1 MRKHSRIQLFPTLIY
16 DVDCS
21 ELIDDVLKEFSK
33 VKWKNNWV
41 NVNDTV
47 FTLDNNKTL
56 VKKIENVVNETL
68 SEIEYTVPLK
78 MSTSW
83 FTRISPGDMGRN
95 HYHTNSFYSGIFYFQ
110 DCNSNLVVSKQNPQ
124 IHVPFK
130 TKNFGLI
137 SSGDVALKADKGHM
151 ILIPGDIRHYI
162 EQNLKGENRNSLAMN
177 FMPIGFCHESDS
189 SYNYK

>member
-1 MRKHSRIQLFPTLIY
+1 MSATRVQLFPTLIY
-16 DVDCS
+16 DVECS
-21 ELIDDVLKEFSK
+21 YLIDDVLDELNK
-33 VKWKNNWV
+33 VKWRHDWANI
-41 NVNDTV
+41 NDTV

-68 SEIEYTVPLK
+68 SEIKYTVPLK

-83 FTRISPGDMGRN
+83 FTRIPPGDVGRN

-110 DCNSNLVVSKQNPQ
+110 DHNSNLVVSKQQPQ

-130 TKNFGLI
+130 TKDFGLV
-137 SSGDVALKADKGHM
+137 SSGDVGLKADKGHM
-151 ILIPGDIRHYI
+151 ILIPGDIRHWV
-162 EQNLKGENRNSLAMN
+162 EQNTNNIDRHSLAMN
-177 FMPIGFCHESDS
+177 FMPDGFCHAEDS

>member
-1 MRKHSRIQLFPTLIY
+1 MSKVTRIQLFPTLIY
-16 DVDCS
+16 DVECS
-21 ELIDDVLKEFSK
+21 DLIDDVLKEFDKST
-33 VKWKNNWV
+33 WENDWYNI
-41 NVNDTV
+41 NDTV
-47 FTLDNNKTL
+47 FSLKNNKKL
-56 VKKIENVVNETL
+56 VKKIEGIVNESL

-83 FTRISPGDMGRN
+83 FTRVLPGDLGRN

-110 DCNSNLVVSKQNPQ
+110 DDNSRLVVTKELPQ

-151 ILIPGDIRHYI
+151 ILSPGDIRHYI
-162 EQNLKGENRNSLAMN
+162 ELNINNKNRNSLAMN
-177 FMPIGFCHESDS
+177 FMPKGFCYADDS

>member
-33 VKWKNNWV
+33 VKWENNWV
-41 NVNDTV
+41 NANDTV

-83 FTRISPGDMGRN
+83 FTRISPGDIGRN

-110 DCNSNLVVSKQNPQ
+110 DCNSNLVVAKQNPQ

-137 SSGDVALKADKGHM
+137 SSGDIALKADKGHM

>member
-1 MRKHSRIQLFPTLIY
+1 MRKQSRIQLYPTLIY
-16 DVDCS
+16 DVECP

-33 VKWKNNWV
+33 VKWKDDWANI
-41 NVNDTV
+41 NDTV

-83 FTRISPGDMGRN
+83 FTRIPPGAIGRN
-95 HYHTNSFYSGIFYFQ
+95 HYHTNSFYSAIFYFQ
-110 DCNSNLVVSKQNPQ
+110 DFNSNLVVSKQNPQ

-130 TKNFGLI
+130 TKDFGLI
-137 SSGDVALKADKGHM
+137 SSGDIAIKADKGHM
-151 ILIPGDIRHYI
+151 VLIPGDIRHHI
-162 EQNLKGENRNSLAMN
+162 EKNFKGGNRNSLAMN
-177 FMPIGFCHESDS
+177 FMPIGLCYSEDS

>member
-1 MRKHSRIQLFPTLIY
+1 MRKQSRVQLFPTLIY
-16 DVDCS
+16 DVECS
-21 ELIDDVLKEFSK
+21 DLIDDVLEEFNKSTWENDWCNRNDN
-33 VKWKNNWV
+33 VFSLKNN
-41 NVNDTV
+41 
-47 FTLDNNKTL
+47 KKL
-56 VKKIENVVNETL
+56 VKKIEGIVNESL

-83 FTRISPGDMGRN
+83 FTRVLPGDLGRN

-110 DCNSNLVVSKQNPQ
+110 DCNSNLVVAKQNPQ

-137 SSGDVALKADKGHM
+137 SSGDIAIKADKGHM
-151 ILIPGDIRHYI
+151 VLIPGDIRHHI
-162 EQNLKGENRNSLAMN
+162 EQNFKGGNRNSLAMN
-177 FMPIGFCHESDS
+177 FMPIGFCHQSDS

>member
-1 MRKHSRIQLFPTLIY
+1 MRKQLRIQLYPTLIY
-16 DVDCS
+16 DVECP

-33 VKWKNNWV
+33 VKWKDDWANI
-41 NVNDTV
+41 NDTV
-47 FTLDNNKTL
+47 FTLSNNKTL

-68 SEIEYTVPLK
+68 SEIKYTVPLK

-83 FTRISPGDMGRN
+83 FTRIPPGDVGRN

-110 DCNSNLVVSKQNPQ
+110 DFNSNLVVSKQNPQ

-130 TKNFGLI
+130 TKDFGLV
-137 SSGDVALKADKGHM
+137 SSGDVALKAEKGHM
-151 ILIPGDIRHYI
+151 ILIPGDIRHWV
-162 EQNLKGENRNSLAMN
+162 EQNTNNRDRHSLAMN
-177 FMPIGFCHESDS
+177 FMPKGFCHAEDS

>member
-1 MRKHSRIQLFPTLIY
+1 MRKQSRIQLFPTLIY
-16 DVDCS
+16 DVECP

-33 VKWKNNWV
+33 VKWKDDWTNI
-41 NVNDTV
+41 NDTV

-83 FTRISPGDMGRN
+83 FTRIPPGAIGRN

-110 DCNSNLVVSKQNPQ
+110 DFNSNLVVSKQNPQ

-130 TKNFGLI
+130 TKDFGLI
-137 SSGDVALKADKGHM
+137 SSGDIAIKADKGHM
-151 ILIPGDIRHYI
+151 VLIPGDIRHHI
-162 EQNLKGENRNSLAMN
+162 EKNFKGENRNSLAMN
-177 FMPIGFCHESDS
+177 FMPIGLCYSEDS

>member
-33 VKWKNNWV
+33 VKWENNWV
-41 NVNDTV
+41 NANDTV

-83 FTRISPGDMGRN
+83 FTRISPGDIGRN

-110 DCNSNLVVSKQNPQ
+110 DCNSNLVVAKQNPQ

>member
-177 FMPIGFCHESDS
+177 FMPIGFCHESD
-189 SYNYK
+189 

>member
-16 DVDCS
+16 DVECS
-21 ELIDDVLKEFSK
+21 DLIDDVLEEFNKSTWENDWCNRNDN
-33 VKWKNNWV
+33 VFSLKNN
-41 NVNDTV
+41 
-47 FTLDNNKTL
+47 KKL
-56 VKKIENVVNETL
+56 VKKIEGIVNESL

-83 FTRISPGDMGRN
+83 FTRIPHGAIGKN

-110 DCNSNLVVSKQNPQ
+110 DDNSRLVVTKELPQ

-130 TKNFGLI
+130 TKNFGLVAA
-137 SSGDVALKADKGHM
+137 GDVGLEAIKGHM
-151 ILIPGDIRHYI
+151 LLIPGYIRHYI
-162 EQNLKGENRNSLAMN
+162 ELNINNKNRNSLAMN
-177 FMPIGFCHESDS
+177 FMPKGFCYADDS

>member
-16 DVDCS
+16 DVECS
-21 ELIDDVLKEFSK
+21 DLIDDVLEEFNKSTWENDWCNRNDN
-33 VKWKNNWV
+33 VFSLKNN
-41 NVNDTV
+41 
-47 FTLDNNKTL
+47 KKL
-56 VKKIENVVNETL
+56 VKKIEGIVNESL

-83 FTRISPGDMGRN
+83 FTRISPGDIGRN

-110 DCNSNLVVSKQNPQ
+110 DDNSRLVVTKELPQ

-130 TKNFGLI
+130 TKNFGLVAA
-137 SSGDVALKADKGHM
+137 GDVGLEAIKGHM
-151 ILIPGDIRHYI
+151 LLIPGYIRHYI
-162 EQNLKGENRNSLAMN
+162 ELNINNKNRNSLAMN
-177 FMPIGFCHESDS
+177 FMPKGFCYADDS

>member
-33 VKWKNNWV
+33 VKWENNWV
-41 NVNDTV
+41 NINDTV

-110 DCNSNLVVSKQNPQ
+110 DCNSNLVVAKQNPQ

>member
-1 MRKHSRIQLFPTLIY
+1 MRKQLRIQLYPTLIY
-16 DVDCS
+16 DVECP

-33 VKWKNNWV
+33 VKWKDDWANI
-41 NVNDTV
+41 NDTV
-47 FTLDNNKTL
+47 FTLDNNKAL

-68 SEIEYTVPLK
+68 SEIKYTVPLK

-83 FTRISPGDMGRN
+83 FTRIPPGDVGRN

-110 DCNSNLVVSKQNPQ
+110 DHNSNLVVSKQQPQ

-130 TKNFGLI
+130 TKDFGLV
-137 SSGDVALKADKGHM
+137 SSGDVALKAEKGHM
-151 ILIPGDIRHYI
+151 ILIPGDIRHWV
-162 EQNLKGENRNSLAMN
+162 EQNTNNRDRHSLAMN
-177 FMPIGFCHESDS
+177 FMPKGFCHAEDS